1 MAALSLRGALLRPA
15 PMVTASMSGAP
26 MSSDVRVRGQLNT
39 AGMKRGR
46 GGRSSFSGDVV
57 TVFGSNGFIGTG
69 IANRSV
75 IPFLSVRRSILGSTF
90 EEACHAQNTERFKI
104 KLREQLKDLKD

>member
-1 MAALSLRGALLRPA
+1 MAALSLRGVLLRPA
-15 PMVTASMSGAP
+15 PALASVSSASMS
-26 MSSDVRVRGQLNT
+26 SEVRPRQLNT

-69 IANRSV
+69 IANRSEEV
-75 IPFLSVRRSILGSTF
+75 TLTSI
-90 EEACHAQNTERFKI
+90 N
-104 KLREQLKDLKD
+104 

>member
-15 PMVTASMSGAP
+15 PLVTIKGAAVDIKGAAVNFKGAAP

-75 IPFLSVRRSILGSTF
+75 NPTSVNKTKYFRL
-90 EEACHAQNTERFKI
+90 HP
-104 KLREQLKDLKD
+104 